1 MNILKINSGKV
12 ELRKDSG
19 ALIRSIGNGD
29 AIQADINT
37 VAKPMLEVV
46 VFYLLQMSFIIWVK
60 VHHPFNSKFIS
71 KHSKIRT
78 PRTVRNRHF
87 NFPT

>member
-19 ALIRSIGNGD
+19 ALIRSIRNGD

-60 VHHPFNSKFIS
+60 IYHPFNTIFVS
-71 KHSKIRT
+71 KHTKI
-78 PRTVRNRHF
+78 
-87 NFPT
+87 